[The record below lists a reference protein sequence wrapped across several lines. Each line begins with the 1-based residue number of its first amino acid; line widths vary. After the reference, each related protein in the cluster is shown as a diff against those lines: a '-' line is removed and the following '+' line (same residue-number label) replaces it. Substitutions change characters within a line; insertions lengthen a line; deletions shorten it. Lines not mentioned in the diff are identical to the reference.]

1 MLSFVGSS
9 LSTRNCP
16 SRKTFK
22 DWNEKCSNKLRP
34 DTLECSTYRTIS
46 EEINISWREN
56 IGFFAN
62 EQTKKHLPYVVVSLF
77 VSSH

>member
-56 IGFFAN
+56 I
-62 EQTKKHLPYVVVSLF
+62 
-77 VSSH
+77 